1 MTESPSRSPRAA
13 RPPRRP
19 STATESLLA
28 IALGLEACLVFFVT
42 LTVYGLRALEPL
54 PTFLGGGLLL
64 VALIVVGRLV
74 RYPWGI
80 ALGWA
85 LQVVLIATGFL
96 VPLMFVIGAGFAGI
110 WIFCFLKGRQL
121 DRAKAQFIAQ
131 HTQPGAS

>member
-1 MTESPSRSPRAA
+1 MTAATSPGPRAG
-13 RPPRRP
+13 RSRRP

-28 IALGLEACLVFFVT
+28 VALGLEACLVFFVT
-42 LTVYGLRALEPL
+42 LTVYGLRVLEPVT
-54 PTFLGGGLLL
+54 TFVGGGVLLI
-64 VALIVVGRLV
+64 ALIVATRLV
-74 RYPWGI
+74 RYRWGVMI
-80 ALGWA
+80 GWA
-85 LQVVLIATGFL
+85 LQVILIATGFL

>member
-1 MTESPSRSPRAA
+1 M
-13 RPPRRP
+13 
-19 STATESLLA
+19 

-54 PTFLGGGLLL
+54 PTFLAGGLLL
-64 VALIVVGRLV
+64 LALIVVGRLV
-74 RYPWGI
+74 RYPWGL
-80 ALGWA
+80 ALGWV

-131 HTQPGAS
+131 QPTSPGAS

>member
-1 MTESPSRSPRAA
+1 MTEPTATAPARSRA
-13 RPPRRP
+13 PRRP
-19 STATESLLA
+19 STATESLLS

-42 LTVYGLRALEPL
+42 LTVYGLRVLEPL
-54 PTFLGGGLLL
+54 PTFLGGGALLL
-64 VALIVVGRLV
+64 ALIVVGRLI
-74 RYPWGI
+74 RYPWGV

-131 HTQPGAS
+131 QHT

>member
-1 MTESPSRSPRAA
+1 VTATASPGPRPA
-13 RPPRRP
+13 RAVRRP

-42 LTVYGLRALEPL
+42 LTVYGLRVLEPL
-54 PTFLGGGLLL
+54 PTFIGGGVLLI
-64 VALIVVGRLV
+64 ALIVVGRLV
-74 RYPWGI
+74 RHPWGI

>member
-1 MTESPSRSPRAA
+1 MTATASPGPRPARAA
-13 RPPRRP
+13 RRP

-42 LTVYGLRALEPL
+42 LTVYGLRVLEPL
-54 PTFLGGGLLL
+54 PTFIGGGVLLI
-64 VALIVVGRLV
+64 ALIVVGRLV
-74 RYPWGI
+74 RQPWGI